1 MLLSVIV
8 KDLHYGHWA
17 FRPYDPEWYD
27 DTFLTLEEGVFTY
40 HCGAPGEISVITEYI
55 VSAEDLIYDKWETI
69 DPTEVLKK
77 LALELE
83 KELIPYIERT
93 SQIIFDDK
101 NGFRRCLGN
110 SEFIKF
116 TVVDSQVVI
125 EEYYYNTYHQ
135 VERLSQRWFQLMKS
149 LKKYKANPLFFF

>member
-1 MLLSVIV
+1 MLLSEIV

-17 FRPYDPEWYD
+17 FRPYDPQWHD

-40 HCGAPGEISVITEYI
+40 HCGAPGEISVITNYI

-69 DPTEVLKK
+69 DPAEVLKNR
-77 LALELE
+77 ALELE
-83 KELIPYIERT
+83 KDLIPYIEIT
-93 SQIIFDDK
+93 SQIIFDRK
-101 NGFRRCLGN
+101 NGYRLCLGN
-110 SEFIKF
+110 VEFIKF
-116 TVVDSQVVI
+116 TAGDSQVVI